1 MIDANTIR
9 EVLNRKMKKDRD
21 YSVQQIYALFPKGCL
36 DAEDLLPSADPPKGD
51 DLKWMRNV
59 RNILQNAQR
68 RGHVVKLPRGIYK
81 RIRIII

>member
-1 MIDANTIR
+1 MIR
-9 EVLNRKMKKDRD
+9 EVLNQKMKKDCD
-21 YSVQQIYALFPKGCL
+21 YSVQQIYALLSKECV

-59 RNILQNAQR
+59 RNVLQNAQR
-68 RGHVVKLPRGIYK
+68 RGHVIKLQRGIYM